1 MPGFINKKLFR
12 YVFYNGLFAILPY
25 LIIFFVKMFQT
36 DEQSNSLI
44 IALFLLFGLV
54 SYASNFD
61 SGLIRYCQKMS
72 QLDVSDK
79 LKFHG
84 PLHILVL
91 FFLIPVLFVYFQI
104 AGVKEIN
111 SSVSVYFI
119 LILSILIVSS
129 QGFLN
134 LFSNSY
140 DVSRLYEKSF
150 LLKLVGI
157 VLPLAGF
164 LIIYLVEANLYF
176 GLLVFFVLRLIYTL
190 FSYYKNKQIKL
201 FNLNSTF
208 RKDIFSFSVVGSI
221 SNFAFLSLE
230 RHTSLNFLHGVE
242 LQNYLVTSDLITKA
256 TFLSGAFA
264 QLSLNNSISGT
275 NEIQPLKG
283 IIQLSLLS
291 AVIYTLSICL
301 YDYIFTELIVFADMF
316 LLAESILIVFFSS
329 ISQNLLIKVFITK
342 FGQQKVLGIQA
353 ATFVVSILVFLF
365 FLDFNSF
372 SLDQYIVMLLFKT
385 VFELILFLFFI

>member
-1 MPGFINKKLFR
+1 
-12 YVFYNGLFAILPY
+12 
-25 LIIFFVKMFQT
+25 MFQT